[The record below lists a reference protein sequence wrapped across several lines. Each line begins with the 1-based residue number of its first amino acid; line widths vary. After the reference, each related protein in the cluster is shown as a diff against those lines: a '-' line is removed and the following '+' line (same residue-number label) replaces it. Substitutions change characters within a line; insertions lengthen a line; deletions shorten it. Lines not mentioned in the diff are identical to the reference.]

1 MTPLGDSWLNID
13 VDALMAPFDGDSP
26 CGDDLEYDPDFV
38 ELETL
43 AKPKDEQQ
51 VGDSVIAGES
61 VDFNDVGKRALD
73 LLGRSKDLRI
83 AVILG
88 EAVLHTQGF
97 DAFGKVMDYIDRALD
112 VYWDS
117 VHPMLDADDDDDPT
131 MRVNA
136 IRGLAGS
143 NTMLRAVRWAP
154 LTLSRGMGRF
164 GLRHVQVAEGENPP
178 SADMDQVPTTA
189 LITGAFTDTDPDKM
203 AAIRAGITKSREAL
217 KQLGKTLDARIGA
230 QSPDL
235 SALDKLLFKAQ
246 GAVTKALGGDAPASS
261 NADSDADA
269 PRGDAAP
276 RPTGGGALGAIAS
289 NDDVVRAIDRICEYY
304 ARYEPSSPVPL
315 LMQRARRLVAAD
327 FMTIMRDMASG
338 GVEQVSTIGGITDS
352 NDY

>member
-1 MTPLGDSWLNID
+1 
-13 VDALMAPFDGDSP
+13 MAPFDGDSP

-51 VGDSVIAGES
+51 VGDAVIAGEA
-61 VDFNDVGKRALD
+61 VDFNDVGKRALE

-88 EAVLHTQGF
+88 EAVLHTDGF
-97 DAFGKVMDYIDRALD
+97 DAFGKVMEYIDRVLD
-112 VYWDS
+112 LHWDN

-136 IRGLAGS
+136 IRGLTGAD
-143 NTMLRAVRWAP
+143 TMLKAVRWAP
-154 LTLSRGMGRF
+154 LTMSRGMGRF
-164 GLRHVQVAEGENPP
+164 GLRHVQVAEGENSP
-178 SADMDQVPTTA
+178 SADMETVPTTA
-189 LITGAFTDTDPDKM
+189 IINGAFADTDEDVM
-203 AAIRAGITKSREAL
+203 AATRAGLSKARESL
-217 KQLGKTLDARIGA
+217 KQLGKTLDARIGGS
-230 QSPDL
+230 SPDL
-235 SALDKLLFKAQ
+235 SPLDKLLFKAQ
-246 GAVTKALGGDAPASS
+246 GAVNKALGGDEP
-261 NADSDADA
+261 ADA
-269 PRGDAAP
+269 PEGAQDSPAS
-276 RPTGGGALGAIAS
+276 GGGSGGGGRPAGGGGPMGAIAS

-338 GVEQVSTIGGITDS
+338 GVEQVSTISGISES